1 MHGTVVGTKN
11 KESPIPDFSL
21 EIPMLNV
28 THIYKIIL
36 EKKLKDLSKS
46 IHQDLKTPSEL
57 MKMLIS
63 AAMKRK

>member
-28 THIYKIIL
+28 THTYKIIL
-36 EKKLKDLSKS
+36 EKKLK
-46 IHQDLKTPSEL
+46 DLKTPSEL